1 MAVEPDAGLRELEGP
16 EDEVDHLLRGVRGG
30 NRFHHLDRVPA
41 VREVGAAEGIGEG
54 LGPEEGRGL
63 AAVGEG
69 GPALRVHR
77 GALPGRKAVDDV
89 EEVRLDVG
97 KLVGADHPFEDVEAA
112 APVGVEDVGVESAVG
127 GETDWAAVAEGEGA
141 AFAVLE
147 VRLEGGFFRAVVDP
161 DRRPHLCRHRLD
173 RRSAHRVPLPGPVWD
188 IILPLNWS
196 LRGGGMGAWGSGP
209 HGEPLAGL
217 PPNAGKDARG
227 PRKPCLR
234 AVSGSRAVE
243 MPAVPGRRAVEMAV
257 PPWVGRAVVGSMPR
271 SVC

>member
-1 MAVEPDAGLRELEGP
+1 M
-16 EDEVDHLLRGVRGG
+16 
-30 NRFHHLDRVPA
+30 PA

-77 GALPGRKAVDDV
+77 GALLGRKAVDDV

-97 KLVGADHPFEDVEAA
+97 KLVGANHPLEDVEAA
-112 APVGVEDVGVESAVG
+112 APVGVEDFGWRAPSTVKRIG
-127 GETDWAAVAEGEGA
+127 AAVAEGEGA

-173 RRSAHRVPLPGPVWD
+173 RRSAHRVPCPD
-188 IILPLNWS
+188 
-196 LRGGGMGAWGSGP
+196 
-209 HGEPLAGL
+209 
-217 PPNAGKDARG
+217 
-227 PRKPCLR
+227 PCGTSSYR
-234 AVSGSRAVE
+234 
-243 MPAVPGRRAVEMAV
+243 
-257 PPWVGRAVVGSMPR
+257 
-271 SVC
+271 